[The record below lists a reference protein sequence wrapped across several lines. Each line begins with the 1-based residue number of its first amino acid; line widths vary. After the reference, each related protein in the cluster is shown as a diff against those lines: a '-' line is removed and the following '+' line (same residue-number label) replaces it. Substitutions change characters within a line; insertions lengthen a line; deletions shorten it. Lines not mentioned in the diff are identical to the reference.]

1 MSIINY
7 KCKHNMST
15 CSFVAV
21 NKGMVG
27 NDTEAESCGFLI
39 NGREDIL
46 SAKALKWSGK
56 SRLIKKVYFIR
67 KIKVL

>member
-1 MSIINY
+1 
-7 KCKHNMST
+7 MST

-56 SRLIKKVYFIR
+56 SRLIKKSLFYP
-67 KIKVL
+67 